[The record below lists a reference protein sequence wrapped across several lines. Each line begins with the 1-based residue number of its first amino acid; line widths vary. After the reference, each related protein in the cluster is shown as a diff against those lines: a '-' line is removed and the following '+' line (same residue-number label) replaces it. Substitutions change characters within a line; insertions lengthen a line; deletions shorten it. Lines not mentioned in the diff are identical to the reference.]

1 MRLASLFLC
10 ISAAL
15 DLAEPINITKRS
27 NTLGNDVSS
36 HQGTVDSWKS
46 KGVTF
51 AYIKATEGTTYTN
64 SDFSALYTGATNAG
78 LIRGRCPF
86 AHPESSTGAAQA
98 SQFVKR
104 GGGWSADGIT
114 IPGALDIEYNPS
126 GSERY
131 GLSSSSMVS
140 WIKDFSN
147 QYYSSTARY
156 PII

>member
-1 MRLASLFLC
+1 MRLASRLLC

-36 HQGTVDSWKS
+36 HQGTVDWNSWKS

-78 LIRGRCPF
+78 LIRGSYHF

-98 SQFVKR
+98 S
-104 GGGWSADGIT
+104 
-114 IPGALDIEYNPS
+114 
-126 GSERY
+126 
-131 GLSSSSMVS
+131 
-140 WIKDFSN
+140 
-147 QYYSSTARY
+147 
-156 PII
+156 